1 MRTMKGRHVMSV
13 KLGEYGRSVSIIGVG
28 ATPFMRVFDNPETEG
43 YTEGEL
49 FAWAAIDAM
58 DDAGIDASDIDYY
71 FHTQSGAANFSD
83 YSTPAVQVGDW
94 AGLRGRGAA
103 HHAEACCSGYVA
115 LDMAVNMVASGK
127 YDIVLSGGVEM
138 ASSLYISGKPAH
150 MRRSLGAGGLFSVG
164 SGPARLI
171 DRAYG
176 RYMGIDSLQVTMDLV
191 CEKYCRTYGLSYEQM
206 DDVLNALSLSARRN
220 AAKTPRAL
228 LRTEF
233 AELAAEHGFASAM
246 EYMKS
251 DHNPKISRYL
261 RVSGFEATCDA
272 AGAIIVCPTEIAKQ
286 FKQQPIEVLG
296 IGMSTVNAGQI
307 DNEER
312 ATTEA
317 IRQVYEKTGVK
328 PNEIDLLCANDFVI
342 PSQLMVAEASGYIPR
357 GEGWKY
363 ALDGRTAYDGD
374 RPINTNGGRTNGH
387 AWAASGLCDHYEVVM
402 QMRGK
407 CGERQ
412 LKKTPVTTLM
422 RGFGGTQNCTAAI
435 LRTVE

>member
-1 MRTMKGRHVMSV
+1 MSV
-13 KLGEYGRSVSIIGVG
+13 KLGEYKRSVSIIGVG
-28 ATPFMRVFDNPETEG
+28 ATPFMRTFDSPETVG

-58 DDAGIDASDIDYY
+58 EDAGIDASDIDYY
-71 FHTQSGAANFSD
+71 FHTQSGAAIFSN
-83 YSTPAVQVGDW
+83 YTTPAVQVGDW
-94 AGLRGRGAA
+94 IGMRGKGAA

-127 YDIVLSGGVEM
+127 YDIVLSGGVEFG
-138 ASSLYISGKPAH
+138 SSLYEMGKPAH
-150 MRRSLGAGGLFSVG
+150 LRRSLGAGGLFAVG
-164 SGPARLI
+164 EGPARLI

-176 RYMGIDSLQVTMDLV
+176 RYMGIDSLQITMDLV

-206 DDVLNALSLSARRN
+206 DDVLNALSVNARKN
-220 AAKTPRAL
+220 ASKTERAL

-233 AELAAEHGFASAM
+233 ARLAAENGFSDVM

-251 DHNPKISRYL
+251 DHNPRISRYL

-272 AGAIIVCPTEIAKQ
+272 AGAVIVCPTEMAKQ
-286 FKQQPIEVLG
+286 FRQQPIEVLG
-296 IGMSTVNAGQI
+296 IGMSTMNAGQI

-312 ATTEA
+312 ATAEA
-317 IRQVYEKTGVK
+317 IRQVYDKTGVK
-328 PNEIDLLCANDFVI
+328 PNEIDLLFANDFVI
-342 PSQLMVAEASGYIPR
+342 PSQILAAELSGYIPR
-357 GEGWKY
+357 GEAWKY
-363 ALDGRTAYDGD
+363 ALEGRTTYDGD

-387 AWAASGLCDHYEVVM
+387 AWAASGLADHYEAVM
-402 QMRGK
+402 QMRGL

-412 LKKTPVTTLM
+412 LKKIPTTTLL
-422 RGFGGTQNCTAAI
+422 RGFGGTQNATAAI

>member
-1 MRTMKGRHVMSV
+1 MSV

-28 ATPFMRVFDNPETEG
+28 ATPFMRAFDSPETEG

-58 DDAGIDASDIDYY
+58 EDAGIKASDIDYY
-71 FHTQSGAANFSD
+71 FHTQSGAATFSD

-138 ASSLYISGKPAH
+138 ASSIYAKGKPAH
-150 MRRSLGAGGLFSVG
+150 MRNSLGSGGLFSVG

-191 CEKYCRTYGLSYEQM
+191 CEKYCRTYGISYEQM
-206 DDVLNALSLSARRN
+206 DDILNAFSLNARKN
-220 AAKTPRAL
+220 ASKTERAL
-228 LRTEF
+228 LRTDF
-233 AELAAEHGFASAM
+233 ADLAKEHGFASAM
-246 EYMKS
+246 DYLKS
-251 DHNPKISRYL
+251 DYNPHISRYL

-272 AGAIIVCPTEIAKQ
+272 AAALIVCPTEMAKQ
-286 FKQQPIEVLG
+286 FKQKPIEVLG
-296 IGMSTVNAGQI
+296 IGMSTVHAGRP
-307 DNEER
+307 DNEEM
-312 ATTEA
+312 ATREA
-317 IRQVYEKTGVK
+317 IRQVYEKTGVT
-328 PNEIDLLCANDFVI
+328 PDEIDLLFANDFVI
-342 PSQLMVAEASGYIPR
+342 PSQMLVAELSGYIPK
-357 GEGWKY
+357 GESWKY

-387 AWAASGLCDHYEVVM
+387 AWAASGLQDHFEAVM
-402 QMRGK
+402 QMRGL

-412 LKKTPVTTLM
+412 VKKLPQTTLL
-422 RGFGGTQNCTAAI
+422 RGFGGTQNATATI
-435 LRTVE
+435 LRTVD

>member
-1 MRTMKGRHVMSV
+1 MSV

-28 ATPFMRVFDNPETEG
+28 ATPFMRCFENSETQG

-58 DDAGIDASDIDYY
+58 EDAGIDASDIDYY
-71 FHTQSGAANFSD
+71 YHGHASAATLSD
-83 YSTPAVQVGDW
+83 LSTPAVHVGDW
-94 AGLRGRGAA
+94 MGLRGRGAA
-103 HHAEACCSGYVA
+103 HHNEACCTGYIA
-115 LDMAVNMVASGK
+115 LDLAVNMVASGK
-127 YDIVLSGGVEM
+127 YDIVLTGAVEL
-138 ASSLYISGKPAH
+138 ASSVYIPGKPAH

-171 DRAYG
+171 DRAYS

-233 AELAAEHGFASAM
+233 AQVAAENGFSDVM

-251 DHNPKISRYL
+251 DLNPKISRYL

-272 AGAIIVCPTEIAKQ
+272 AGAVIVCPTEMARQ
-286 FKQQPIEVLG
+286 FRQQPIEVLG

-312 ATTEA
+312 CTAEA
-317 IRQVYEKTGVK
+317 IHQVYTKTGVK
-328 PNEIDLLCANDFVI
+328 PNEIDYLCANDFVI
-342 PSQLMVAEASGYIPR
+342 PSQLLAAELSGYIPK

-363 ALDGRTAYDGD
+363 ALEGRTAYDGD

-387 AWAASGLCDHYEVVM
+387 AWAASGLCDYYEVVM
-402 QMRGK
+402 QMRGL

-412 LKKTPVTTLM
+412 LKKVPVTTM
-422 RGFGGTQNCTAAI
+422 IRGFGGTQNATATI